1 MSQTFSQIMAT
12 EREPGQ
18 HLMATMN
25 SSGDLKTMWNSDKT
39 AEVEVA
45 RAQFQS
51 MKAKGYMA
59 YRINREGDKGEVMD
73 KFDPEA
79 ETVILA
85 PPLQGGS
92 R

>member
-1 MSQTFSQIMAT
+1 MAQTFQQIMDT

-25 SSGDLKTMWNSDKT
+25 SSGDLKTMWNSEKP
-39 AEVEVA
+39 AEVDAA

-51 MKAKGYMA
+51 MKARGYMA
-59 YRINREGDKGEVMD
+59 YRVNRKGDK
-73 KFDPEA
+73 
-79 ETVILA
+79 
-85 PPLQGGS
+85 

>member
-1 MSQTFSQIMAT
+1 MPQTFQQIMDT

-18 HLMATMN
+18 HVMATMN
-25 SSGDLKTMWNSDKT
+25 SSGDLKTLWSSDKP
-39 AEVEVA
+39 AEVDAA

-51 MKAKGYMA
+51 MKIKGYMA
-59 YRINREGDKGEVMD
+59 YRVNRKGDKGEVMD

-79 ETVILA
+79 EIIILA
-85 PPLQGGS
+85 PALQGGM